1 MMRLKDESFFL
12 HVGQPVA
19 LEFDR
24 IKETANALYFDK
36 GFVDFRCYGD
46 FWIKCHCWH
55 LYNFPLNALP
65 NINLR
70 CLTPQI
76 LFVKREHLPLFNIDR
91 INSAYPVWKRK
102 SRCTNLNYALI

>member
-36 GFVDFRCYGD
+36 GFVDFRCYGEL
-46 FWIKCHCWH
+46 WIKCHCWH
-55 LYNFPLNALP
+55 LYNFPMNALP

-76 LFVKREHLPLFNIDR
+76 LSNEIGASKVFIGL
-91 INSAYPVWKRK
+91 K
-102 SRCTNLNYALI
+102 SIASQFRS